1 MSVRSKKSKALNS
14 KAKFIYV
21 NSIFTIV
28 QYILV
33 LNIQYQYLPAA
44 FEGSVITDC
53 CVERFVDCCA
63 VEGISVERFVDAVFL
78 GDTCLKVCCLVSCDG
93 DVCFVTCG
101 EDFCSVG

>member
-1 MSVRSKKSKALNS
+1 MYGKSRKIGANNFKCLRSKKSKALNS

-33 LNIQYQYLPAA
+33 LNIQYKYLPAA
-44 FEGSVITDC
+44 VEGSVITDC

-63 VEGISVERFVDAVFL
+63 VEGISVERFADAVFL
-78 GDTCLKVCCLVSCDG
+78 GDTCLKAV
-93 DVCFVTCG
+93 VTG
-101 EDFCSVG
+101 LLLEI